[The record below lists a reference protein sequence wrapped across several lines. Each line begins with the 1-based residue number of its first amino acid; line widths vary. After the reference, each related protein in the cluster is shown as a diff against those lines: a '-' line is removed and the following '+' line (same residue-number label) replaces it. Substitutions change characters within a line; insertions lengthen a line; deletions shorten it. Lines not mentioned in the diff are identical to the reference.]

1 MKKLVLS
8 ALFSV
13 VTSASVFAAG
23 LNDFSFSVGSK
34 IGSSVPSLQL
44 GVHHAYADARLGFGV
59 SSYDNGNVNTSET
72 DISIQVGGKY
82 PLAQDLNITGGVGY
96 TLVSGTDVS
105 GTVVASA
112 ATSKVDIDSASVFSV
127 YTGLQ
132 KSFGKNLVV
141 EAQLNLF
148 DSSSR
153 KLKVADAKTVTKTGI
168 LNSANLIVSYVF

>member
-13 VTSASVFAAG
+13 VTSASVFAAS

-34 IGSSVPSLQL
+34 IGSSVPCLQL

-105 GTVVASA
+105 GAI
-112 ATSKVDIDSASVFSV
+112 KVDIDSASVFSV

-148 DSSSR
+148 DSSSM
-153 KLKVADAKTVTKTGI
+153 KLKVADAKTLTQTGI